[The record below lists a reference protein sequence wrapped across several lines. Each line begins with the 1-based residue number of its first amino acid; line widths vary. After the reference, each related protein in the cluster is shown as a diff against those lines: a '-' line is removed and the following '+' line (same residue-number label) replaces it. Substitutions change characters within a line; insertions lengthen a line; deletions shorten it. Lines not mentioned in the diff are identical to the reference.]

1 MESALIVVFVLGLF
15 GLVLLAPVLAILAFT
30 RMKRHEARLAAL
42 ERRLEWLER
51 VRVGELAAEAPPRA
65 APAEP
70 ARPVPAAPAPPPV
83 APPASSPAPP
93 PAPPTPPPLATTPP
107 ATPTPPPA
115 SPPATPVRAAWP
127 SGPPSGSASAP
138 RPARPSLP
146 PPPPADAPAFD
157 WEGLLGLKGAAWLGG
172 ITLVIAS
179 LFFAKWAID
188 NDYITAQVRI
198 VVMIAV
204 GVGSLVWAELGRQRG
219 YETAAHAASGAGIA
233 ILYVAFY
240 AGHALYALFPL
251 WLTFAMMALTTAV
264 AGLLAVRYDSLFT
277 ALLGLLGGFATPVAL
292 STGVDR
298 PIGLFSYLLLLD
310 LGLAVVAIQKRWH
323 GLVLLA
329 VAGTFLLEMGW
340 FFRFLSPEKMA
351 IGLGVFAMFGLLFLL
366 LPLVTGRDDDGNLQ
380 LAAGIG
386 ACVPFVFGLL
396 IAPREAFAGQW
407 PLLLGYVALLD
418 TALAAVAIF
427 RGRIALL
434 MGGALATAL
443 LLPLWAISGLGR
455 ETLWGPSLAAIAIAV
470 LLNVPAR
477 LAGRLAGADEGRDK
491 GLAAAGIFGM
501 LGLGLF
507 ATVLVVKGLGQP
519 AGAFLTLLLAL
530 LVLLIE
536 RGRTARWPGVAVL
549 GALGLAILVQV
560 WFFSRADR
568 DDVLR
573 DLAPGLLLVGLLSTA
588 ATLRTRRDGAEAV
601 EDDAAVLVADGVA
614 LFGLFGCLTVTAL
627 GRDPRPL
634 FAALAVALVF
644 VLHTMWRR
652 AWADLALF
660 GLGVAAAFATLWQSA
675 YFGPPDVAFVLPTF
689 AALALG
695 FLATPFAL
703 KGRRWRDRT
712 VLWATSALA
721 LPAFFLAIY
730 RSVVAV
736 WGKGWIGAVPVAMA
750 AVSVGAL
757 ALAASRFPDGPD
769 ALAKALRLRYLALY
783 ASVALGFLALAVPL
797 QLDRQWITVGW
808 AVLAAA
814 VCWLFGRLPH
824 PGLKYLATAL
834 FAAVGIRLIVNL
846 EVFRYQPRGLPIV
859 NWLLYTYGVPA
870 LCCFIGAWW
879 LRRNEERRGASPEH
893 DWMPG
898 DRSLSPA
905 FSVLGLVLVFWLINV
920 EIVDYFSPG
929 PYWAYAIERP
939 LARDLAMSVAWGL
952 YAIVLLA
959 LGIWKQSKGLRYLA
973 LGFIYLTFAKVL
985 FYDVGWGRLE
995 GLYRVL
1001 SLVSLAT
1008 SMFVV
1013 ALLFQ
1018 RFVSGRE
1025 RTE

>member
-1 MESALIVVFVLGLF
+1 MEGLIVLFVLGLF
-15 GLVLLAPVLAILAFT
+15 GLVLLAPVLAIVAFS

-42 ERRLEWLER
+42 ERRLDGLQR
-51 VRVGELAAEAPPRA
+51 VRSAPLAYEAPQPP

-70 ARPVPAAPAPPPV
+70 ARPAPAVPV
-83 APPASSPAPP
+83 TPPATAATP
-93 PAPPTPPPLATTPP
+93 PAPP
-107 ATPTPPPA
+107 
-115 SPPATPVRAAWP
+115 AAAAP
-127 SGPPSGSASAP
+127 SGPPAGSVSVP
-138 RPARPSLP
+138 RPARPSP
-146 PPPPADAPAFD
+146 PPPPDAPSFD
-157 WEGLLGLKGAAWLGG
+157 WESLLGLKGAAWLGG

-188 NDYITAQVRI
+188 NDYITPQVRV

-204 GVGSLVWAELGRQRG
+204 GVGALLWAEMGRHRG

-240 AGHALYALFPL
+240 SGHALYGLFPL
-251 WLTFAMMALTTAV
+251 WLTFAMMALTTGV
-264 AGLLAVRYDSLFT
+264 AGLLAVRYDALFT

-298 PIGLFSYLLLLD
+298 PVGLFSYLLLLD

-323 GLVLLA
+323 ALVLLA

-351 IGLGVFAMFGLLFLL
+351 IGLGAFALFGLVFLL
-366 LPLVTGRDDDGNLQ
+366 LPLVAGRDDDGTLQ

-396 IAPREAFAGQW
+396 VAPRESFAGQW

-418 TALAAVAIF
+418 AALAAVAVF

-434 MGGALATAL
+434 VGGALATAL
-443 LLPLWAISGLGR
+443 MLPLWAISGLERGS
-455 ETLWGPSLAAIAIAV
+455 LWGPSLAAIAVVA
-470 LLNVPAR
+470 LLNIPPRVAAR
-477 LAGRLAGADEGRDK
+477 LAGDDEGRDK
-491 GLAAAGIFGM
+491 GLAAAGIIGL

-507 ATVLVVKGLGQP
+507 AAVLVVKGLGDP
-519 AGAFLTLLLAL
+519 PGPFLVLLLAL
-530 LVLLIE
+530 VALLIE
-536 RGRTARWPGVAVL
+536 RGRTARWPAVAVL
-549 GALGLAILVQV
+549 GAAALAVLVQV
-560 WFFSRADR
+560 WFFRHPER
-568 DDVLR
+568 EHVLR
-573 DLAPGLLLVGLLSTA
+573 DLAPGLLLVGLLATA
-588 ATLRTRRDGAEAV
+588 AVLRARREKGDAV
-601 EDDAAVLVADGVA
+601 EDDAAVLVADGIAVI
-614 LFGLFGCLTVTAL
+614 GLFGCLTMPAL

-644 VLHTMWRR
+644 VLHAMWRR
-652 AWADLALF
+652 TWADLALL
-660 GLGVAAAFATLWQSA
+660 GLAVAASFTTLWEA
-675 YFGPPDVAFVLPTF
+675 AFFGPPDVAFVLPAL
-689 AALALG
+689 AAAALG
-695 FLATPFAL
+695 FLAVPFL
-703 KGRRWRDRT
+703 LEGGRWRDRT

-730 RSVVAV
+730 RAVVTV
-736 WGKGWIGAVPVAMA
+736 WGKGWIGAVPVALA

-757 ALAASRFPDGPD
+757 ALVASRFPDGPTPV
-769 ALAKALRLRYLALY
+769 AKALRLRYLALY

-834 FAAVGIRLIVNL
+834 FAAVGIRLVLNL
-846 EVFRYQPRGLPIV
+846 EVFRYQTRGLPIL

-870 LCCFIGAWW
+870 LCCFLGAWW
-879 LRRNEERRGASPEH
+879 LGRNEERRGASPEH

-898 DRSLSPA
+898 DRALAPA
-905 FSVLGLVLVFWLINV
+905 FSVLGVVLVFWLINV

-929 PYWAYAIERP
+929 PYWEYAIARP

-959 LGIWKQSKGLRYLA
+959 LGIWKRSQGLRFLA
-973 LGFIYLTFAKVL
+973 LGFIYLTFGKVL
-985 FYDVGWGRLE
+985 FYDVGWGRLSD
-995 GLYRVL
+995 LYRVV
-1001 SLVSLAT
+1001 SLVSLAA

-1018 RFVSGRE
+1018 RFVAGRE
-1025 RTE
+1025 RAG